1 MCTVPCISAT
11 HSAQYTEYYF
21 TMSNK
26 RNALGKGLSALLES
40 ASTDITTTTRSSN
53 ELGAV
58 VGAVTNIPLAL
69 IEANPFQPRSH
80 FEEQALSELADS
92 IKLHGII
99 QPVTVRKMG
108 YDRFQL
114 ISGERRFRAS
124 QLAGLENVPAYV
136 RVANDQAMLEMA
148 LVENIQRENLDAI
161 EIAISYKR
169 LIDECSLTQ
178 EQLSEKVSKQ
188 RSTVTNYLRLLKLPA
203 EVQLGIRE
211 KKISMGH
218 ARALINVE
226 KADDMVDIY
235 HRIMEDGLSVRE
247 VEELTRDKKKI
258 EPRIKHKNFQGELDE
273 KYKDKIKSLSK
284 QYGAKIELKSNTQGE
299 GKIIIPFTNED
310 ELDKIIDAL
319 DI

>member
-1 MCTVPCISAT
+1 MAI
-11 HSAQYTEYYF
+11 
-21 TMSNK
+21 K

-40 ASTDITTTTRSSN
+40 ASTDITTNNRANT

-58 VGAVTNIPLAL
+58 VGAVTNLPLDQ

-80 FEEQALSELADS
+80 FEEQALTELAES

-124 QLAGLENVPAYV
+124 QLAGLEHVPAYV

-235 HRIMEDGLSVRE
+235 HQIMENDLSVRD

-258 EPRIKHKNFQGELDE
+258 EPRLKHKNLTGDLDE
-273 KYKDKIKSLSK
+273 KYKDKIKSLAK
-284 QYGAKIELKSNTQGE
+284 QYNAKIELKSNTQGE
-299 GKIIIPFTNED
+299 GKLIIPFTNED
-310 ELDKIIDAL
+310 ELERLIDAL

>member
-1 MCTVPCISAT
+1 
-11 HSAQYTEYYF
+11 
-21 TMSNK
+21 MSNK

-40 ASTDITTTTRSSN
+40 ASTDITISNRTSN

-58 VGAVTNIPLAL
+58 VGAVTNIPLEF

-124 QLAGLENVPAYV
+124 QIAGLQNVPAYV

-211 KKISMGH
+211 KKVSMGH

-226 KADDMVDIY
+226 KADDMVEIY
-235 HRIMEDGLSVRE
+235 HRIMEDNLSVRE
-247 VEELTRDKKKI
+247 VEELTRDKKKL
-258 EPRIKHKNFQGELDE
+258 EPRIKHKNFQGDLEE
-273 KYKDKIKSLSK
+273 KYKDKIKGLSK
-284 QYGAKIELKSNTQGE
+284 QYGAKIELKSNAQGE
-299 GKIIIPFTNED
+299 GKIIIPFASED
-310 ELDKIIDAL
+310 ELDKIIDVL